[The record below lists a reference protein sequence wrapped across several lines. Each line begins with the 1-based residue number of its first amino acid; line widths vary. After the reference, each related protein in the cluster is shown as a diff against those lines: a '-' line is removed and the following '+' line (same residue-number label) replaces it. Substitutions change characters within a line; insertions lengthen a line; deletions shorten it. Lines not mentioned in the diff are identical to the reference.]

1 MIKKYNVFMAFLG
14 GLLWGYIKETTAG
27 TSRRLAYEN

>member
-14 GLLWGYIKETTAG
+14 GLLWGYIKEATAG
-27 TSRRLAYEN
+27 NQPSPRI